1 MARGIRRS
9 TDREEDAAI
18 VTDAHAAAAGDRAP
32 QLDSA
37 LAAVFRQSTI
47 GMAIAMPEG
56 RLVDVN
62 PTLCRMLG
70 NAREELLALGIE
82 AILPPV
88 DPACDGMRQTGRAAE
103 GAGAVE
109 REVRYQRR
117 DGSVLWGL
125 VTISPLDD
133 VDRALGELI
142 QVQDISPRKHAES
155 LLRDSDVRFRRMF
168 EGAGIGISLTDPNG
182 PILDAN
188 PALCRLL
195 GYSRD
200 EMIAMTFLDITHP
213 DDIAVSL
220 EMARKLAI
228 GECDADT
235 LEKRYLRKDGRVV
248 WSHLTSNVL
257 RDADGHPRYIIAQ
270 IQDITARREAE
281 AALMESEA
289 RFRALVHNDPDVIA
303 VVDAAMH
310 VVYMSPSSMSA
321 FGLAPDAMLGPAEP
335 RFQFIHPADRSA
347 AIALFDQIQGR
358 HGAAASIEARLWH
371 EERGWR
377 WFQATV
383 SNQLADPS
391 IAGYVFNLR
400 DITARREAE
409 AARDVSQTRLRSIF
423 EGAGVGMAFTVPGR
437 GIVVAN
443 PAMARFLG
451 YTPEELVGVEIEA
464 ITHPDDLLR
473 QVAHRQRLH
482 AGDTDAYRM
491 EKRYRR
497 KDGTIVW
504 GLLDVTAL
512 RDERGA
518 IEGVIGQV
526 QDITARKEAEAALIE
541 SEARFRAL
549 VQYNPDVIVVVDRAM
564 RATYVSPSA
573 MVAFG
578 APPDHLLGPIDPTM
592 AFVHADD
599 RSQVLALFES
609 VRDQEGQTASV
620 EARFRHRAL
629 GWRWLQVTIANQLQT
644 AGIDGY
650 LCNLRDITERKQ
662 AELATLAAMRAQEQA
677 IAELERLNHAK
688 SRFLST
694 ISHEFRTPLTAIIGY
709 SELLAADESD
719 PKLLAEDAAVIHRE
733 ASRLNRMVDDV
744 LLVDRLER
752 GHLSLNA
759 ERIDLNAIVRQV
771 VATLRPIGEG
781 HRVTLALEPRL
792 RRIEGDSDRLAQAVT
807 NLVSNAVK
815 YTPAEGAI
823 TIVTANEGEH
833 IVLSV
838 RDEGI
843 GIATEDVVRIFERF
857 ERVETGIASRIGGT
871 GLGLPIARE
880 IAQLHRGELS
890 VTSELGQGSTFRLAL
905 PVQRPRRRRL
915 SVGSRESEVGR

>member
-1 MARGIRRS
+1 VSIIMSRAGRQS

-18 VTDAHAAAAGDRAP
+18 VTNAHAAAAGAADHPLELDR
-32 QLDSA
+32 A

-47 GMAIAMPEG
+47 GMAIATPN
-56 RLVDVN
+56 RHLVDVN
-62 PTLCRMLG
+62 TALSQMLG
-70 NAREELLALGIE
+70 QAREELLALGME
-82 AILPPV
+82 EILPPY
-88 DPACDGMRQTGRAAE
+88 DRACGGTRHHSRTAE
-103 GAGAVE
+103 GAGTVE
-109 REVRYQRR
+109 REVSYRRR
-117 DGSVLWGL
+117 DGSTLWGL
-125 VTISPLDD
+125 VTVSSLQDEERI
-133 VDRALGELI
+133 LGELI
-142 QVQDISPRKHAES
+142 QVEDITARKLAES
-155 LLRDSDVRFRRMF
+155 MLRDSDTLFRRMF
-168 EGAGIGISLTDPNG
+168 EGAGISMSLTDPDG

-188 PALCRLL
+188 PAMSRLL
-195 GYSRD
+195 GYTHD
-200 EMIAMTFLDITHP
+200 ELIAMTFLDITHP

-220 EMARKLAI
+220 EMARKLAC

-235 LEKRYLRKDGRVV
+235 LEKRYVRKDGRVV
-248 WSHLTSNVL
+248 WGHLTSNVL

-303 VVDAAMH
+303 VVDATMH
-310 VVYMSPSSMSA
+310 VVYMSPSSAMA

-335 RFQFIHPADRSA
+335 RLQFIHPEDRDA
-347 AIALFDQIQGR
+347 TMALFDQIQGL

-377 WFQATV
+377 WFQITV
-383 SNQLADPS
+383 SNQLADAS

-409 AARDVSQTRLRSIF
+409 AARDISQTRLRSIF

-451 YTPEELVGVEIEA
+451 YTPEELVGVEIET
-464 ITHPDDLLR
+464 ITHPDDLAVQLG
-473 QVAHRQRLH
+473 HRKRLH
-482 AGDTDAYRM
+482 AGETDAYRM
-491 EKRYRR
+491 EKRYLRN
-497 KDGTIVW
+497 DGTIAW

-512 RDERGA
+512 RDGRGA
-518 IEGVIGQV
+518 VEGVIGQV

-549 VQYNPDVIVVVDRAM
+549 VQYNPDVIVVVDRSM

-573 MVAFG
+573 EVAFG
-578 APPDHLLGPIDPTM
+578 APPDHLLGPIDPTL
-592 AFVHADD
+592 AFVHVDD
-599 RSQVLALFES
+599 RAKVLALFEDTGG
-609 VRDQEGQTASV
+609 REGQTARI
-620 EARFRHRAL
+620 EARFRHRSL

-650 LCNLRDITERKQ
+650 LCNLRDITERKE
-662 AELATLAAMRAQEQA
+662 AELATKEAMQAQEQA
-677 IAELERLNHAK
+677 IAELERLNRAK

-709 SELLAADESD
+709 SELLAADEGD

-744 LLVDRLER
+744 LLVDRMEM

-771 VATLRPIGEG
+771 VAALRPIGEG
-781 HRVTLALEPRL
+781 HRVALELEPRL
-792 RRIEGDSDRLAQAVT
+792 RRVEGDPDRLAQAVT

-815 YTPAEGAI
+815 YTPAGGAI
-823 TIVTANEGEH
+823 AVVTANDGEH
-833 IVLSV
+833 VVLSV
-838 RDEGI
+838 RDNGI
-843 GIATEDVVRIFERF
+843 GIAAEDVGRIFDRF
-857 ERVETGIASRIGGT
+857 ERVETGIAGRIDGT

-880 IAQLHRGELS
+880 IAQLHHGELS
-890 VTSELGQGSTFRLAL
+890 VTSELGQGSTFRLTL
-905 PVQRPRRRRL
+905 PQRQRQR
-915 SVGSRESEVGR
+915 